1 MLQIVSN
8 QEEARQPQP
17 GGASKRR
24 AKRRPPSAD
33 IDRAADVA
41 AKRRVDTAAKAA
53 VTRWQA
59 IGDEAVRLGVLGAV
73 PAVITDSRRRALIA
87 LQRRVDELQQKL
99 RSAQLSPDVE
109 MENNAMALATR
120 IHAHLNPDSIAPGRS
135 VQQRHPVAVDLVLR
149 LSDLWSTD
157 IRLVVGSDPS
167 WTSRVDRVL
176 DSKPFCVAWRVVN
189 TLDDAMLARRVGWS
203 LWRPDRELEIKR
215 WRGLTEPDE
224 IAEVGY
230 LIATIRH
237 SDLRGFAKQV
247 VAAAQV
253 ERIGAD
259 VVRVR
264 SDECSGAEYRR
275 RMVVLGLIERRGH
288 RQSSNDGRPILGHC
302 RNCGQPLTDPI
313 SAKRGYGPICRPRDG
328 SRRPKMSPAE
338 SASTAFQVA
347 GTPLQQWRNRVLSA
361 AISSTAK

>member
-8 QEEARQPQP
+8 QEDARQPQP
-17 GGASKRR
+17 GGDPKRR
-24 AKRRPPSAD
+24 AKRRPP
-33 IDRAADVA
+33 AADVA
-41 AKRRVDTAAKAA
+41 RAAQIAAKRWVDNAAKAA
-53 VTRWQA
+53 AARWQA
-59 IGDEAVRLGVLGAV
+59 IYDEAVQLGVLGDM
-73 PAVITDSRRRALIA
+73 PAVITESRRRALIA
-87 LQRRVDELQQKL
+87 LQSRLDELQQKL
-99 RSAQLSPDVE
+99 RAARTGPDVK
-109 MENNAMALATR
+109 MEKNAKALAAL

-135 VQQRHPVAVDLVLR
+135 LPRVAVDLVLL
-149 LSDLWSTD
+149 LSDPWSTE
-157 IRLVVGSDPS
+157 IRLLVGADPS

-176 DSKPFCVAWRVVN
+176 DSKPFFVAWRVVDSV
-189 TLDDAMLARRVGWS
+189 DDAVSVRRAGWW
-203 LWRPDRELEIKR
+203 LWRPDRELEVKR

-237 SDLRGFAKQV
+237 SDLRVFAKQV
-247 VAAAQV
+247 VAAARV

-275 RMVVLGLIERRGH
+275 RMAVLGLIERRGH

-302 RNCGQPLTDPI
+302 RNCGQPLTDPV

-328 SRRPKMSPAE
+328 SRRPKISPAE
-338 SASTAFQVA
+338 SASTALQVA

-361 AISSTAK
+361 ALSSTTK